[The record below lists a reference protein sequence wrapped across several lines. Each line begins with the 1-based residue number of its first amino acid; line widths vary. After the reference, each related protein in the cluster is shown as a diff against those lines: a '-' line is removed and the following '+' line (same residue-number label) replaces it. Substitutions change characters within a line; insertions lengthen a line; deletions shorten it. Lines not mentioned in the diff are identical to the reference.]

1 MQRIDGRQRYAAED
15 SIKGFN
21 AEGTDDD
28 GVLHKLRLQHEMQK
42 DLQGFDRITYNAN
55 PASRDQQQRQK
66 QQSRK
71 KGSGPANNTA
81 ASDGSGTASA
91 ASRFFDESSIS
102 LNGQQQF
109 AGFSMDGMDV
119 SIELGRG
126 KEMGSPGH
134 LMSSPMAH
142 SDTDMFLEDFKQQN
156 ATRDWRKK
164 QQMDEKENKKTTL
177 SEVFDRI
184 KTTDLT
190 SGSESDGNH
199 RAALKPKSSNVPRSF
214 RNSAKLMQDL
224 NIDEEKK
231 NNASFK
237 LPNIPDLTMLLS
249 DGVDTGNH
257 AFAYKKIESIPIPE
271 DEQAILANLKDLK
284 SKFQSLEMENAKKT
298 SRVVQLEN
306 QLRRGE
312 NAFSENEPKDFTMAR
327 MKLDRRIAILS
338 SKIELLQAQLDSAQ
352 VFSHKATEERNEAIK
367 LLSKSQEKA
376 EKMQIESKLLK
387 RDAIAYKK
395 LYQEALVQLKPE
407 TELKPV
413 AQRVKSRVDGAK
425 HWQPKRQFRQQDD
438 EGIGRGDGSFSMDD
452 SRDMIREAP
461 NRREE
466 RKQSKAPLVT
476 RVGRHRV
483 SVEVE
488 SVASDEEGY
497 SSAPVHESRV
507 KEPKVHKRIDK
518 PRVRTVSAP
527 AVQNWQEDNTGPIWI
542 NADVSAY
549 EFDKETGLS
558 SKAHSILR
566 RLTSHNPSQCS
577 VCARNGTSFYKFQ
590 NVNKIDG
597 NEQNAGLRFEDELS
611 IRPSQDPMD
620 ALQSVITQLEDEMQH
635 LKRYVYIYFYQ
646 G

>member
-1 MQRIDGRQRYAAED
+1 MQRIDGRQRYAADD

-42 DLQGFDRITYNAN
+42 DLQGFDRINQ
-55 PASRDQQQRQK
+55 ASREE
-66 QQSRK
+66 QSRK
-71 KGSGPANNTA
+71 KGSAVANNTT
-81 ASDGSGTASA
+81 ASDGSGASSA

-109 AGFSMDGMDV
+109 AGFSMDGMDMSV
-119 SIELGRG
+119 ELGRG

-156 ATRDWRKK
+156 ATKDRRKK
-164 QQMDEKENKKTTL
+164 KQMDEKENKKTTL

-190 SGSESDGNH
+190 SGSESDGH
-199 RAALKPKSSNVPRSF
+199 QRAALKPKTSNVPRSF

-271 DEQAILANLKDLK
+271 DEQAIFANLKELRDRI
-284 SKFQSLEMENAKKT
+284 QGLEMENAKKA
-298 SRVVQLEN
+298 SRVIQLEN
-306 QLRRGE
+306 QLRRGD
-312 NAFSENEPKDFTMAR
+312 NALNENEPKDFTMAR

-352 VFSHKATEERNEAIK
+352 VFSRKAVEERDEAIK
-367 LLSKSQEKA
+367 LITKSQEKA
-376 EKMQIESKLLK
+376 ERMQMESKLHK
-387 RDAIAYKK
+387 RDAVAYKK
-395 LYQEALVQLKPE
+395 LYQEALIRLNPE

-413 AQRVKSRVDGAK
+413 TQRVKSRVDSAK
-425 HWQPKRQFRQQDD
+425 HLQPKTQFRQQED

-452 SRDMIREAP
+452 SCDIIRETP
-461 NRREE
+461 KRREE
-466 RKQSKAPLVT
+466 RKHSKAPLVT

-483 SVEVE
+483 CVEVE
-488 SVASDEEGY
+488 SIASDEEGY
-497 SSAPVHESRV
+497 SSAPAHESRAR
-507 KEPKVHKRIDK
+507 KPKVHKHIDK

-542 NADVSAY
+542 NADASAY
-549 EFDKETGLS
+549 EFDKEAGLS
-558 SKAHSILR
+558 SKAHSILQ
-566 RLTSHNPSQCS
+566 RLASHNPSQCS
-577 VCARNGTSFYKFQ
+577 VCARNGKSFASFTMLT
-590 NVNKIDG
+590 
-597 NEQNAGLRFEDELS
+597 E
-611 IRPSQDPMD
+611 
-620 ALQSVITQLEDEMQH
+620 
-635 LKRYVYIYFYQ
+635 
-646 G
+646 